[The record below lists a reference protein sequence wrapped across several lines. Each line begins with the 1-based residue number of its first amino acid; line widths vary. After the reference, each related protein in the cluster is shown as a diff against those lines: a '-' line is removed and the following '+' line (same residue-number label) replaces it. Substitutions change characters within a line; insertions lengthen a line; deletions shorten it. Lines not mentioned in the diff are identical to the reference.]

1 MVKTRYLIAVPAVL
15 ALTACQTIGKLTVRD
30 YTAANGEH
38 VMIGQAAPDS
48 AYQCTPITREKEAW
62 GLTGNMDEA
71 AATER
76 MREVALEKMPEK
88 HANYGYLIKPSN
100 TSVMGF
106 NVNAFDDA
114 QIAYYRCDALPSPR

>member
-1 MVKTRYLIAVPAVL
+1 MVKTRFLIAASAML

-38 VMIGQAAPDS
+38 VMIGQAEPED
-48 AYQCTPITREKEAW
+48 AYQCSLISREKEAW

-71 AATER
+71 AAMER
-76 MREVALEKMPEK
+76 MREVALEKMPGK
-88 HANYGYLIKPSN
+88 HANYGYLARPGN

-114 QIAYYRCDALPSPR
+114 EIAYYRCEALPSSR